1 MALYLELEGE
11 AYLDVR
17 DCEQSEG
24 DKVNRD
30 ERSSIVG

>member
-1 MALYLELEGE
+1 MALHLELERG

-30 ERSSIVG
+30 EHSSIEG